1 MIGNCYIVMWI
12 LIISLV
18 LLGVIA
24 LIAGIIR
31 NKRLQKK
38 IEKGE
43 LDRMPEVKEVDVEC
57 CGQHEVCERDS
68 LLAAVSKKI
77 EYYDDEE
84 LDQFIGK
91 AGDAYTEEETEM
103 FRDVLYTTLD
113 VEVAGWV
120 RSLQLRGIELPDDL
134 KDEVF
139 LIIGE
144 RRNIEV
150 KRQMTGDVM
159 DLLQY
164 TFFQH
169 ALLGSLLASI
179 ACGIIG
185 TYIVTRRL
193 VFISGGITHASFGGI
208 GLGLFAGISP
218 ILSAA
223 VFSVLSAF
231 GVEWLSR
238 RKDMREDSA
247 IAVFWTLGMALGI
260 MFSFLS
266 PGFAPDLS
274 AYLFGN
280 ILTINQIDLWMLG
293 ILALILT
300 GFFYLFIRPI
310 VYIAFD
316 REFARSQK
324 IPVEIFEY
332 VLMMFI
338 ALTIVAC
345 LRMVGIVLAISLL
358 TIPQMTANLFTYSF
372 KKIIWLSIG
381 IGFLGC
387 LGGLFISYHWKVPSG
402 ASIIFFSILIYA
414 VCKIGKSCC
423 RKKS

>member
-387 LGGLFISYHWKVPSG
+387 LGGLFISYHWKVLRELPSY
-402 ASIIFFSILIYA
+402 SSL
-414 VCKIGKSCC
+414 S
-423 RKKS
+423 